1 MSPFFDF
8 VFILRMI
15 IAKITF
21 DKAIKFNRVLF
32 LYNRDDWMRKLD
44 LNFSKKSTLNCL
56 TKVLTRITRQHLC
69 KAKVLTRYIIILTK
83 YFMREGGQ
91 CKVKN

>member
-56 TKVLTRITRQHLC
+56 TKVLTRITR
-69 KAKVLTRYIIILTK
+69 YIIILTK